1 MAKFDPFLSLDCAR
15 VEGVGPQSKERKGSN
30 FAIWQPCFKVGAAF
44 GRLVGEAMHV
54 WFPDGIRYGGDHFAY
69 VMPGGYAT
77 VGAAAFSGAVTHTIS
92 IRSVSDHCYGLKSKL
107 F

>member
-1 MAKFDPFLSLDCAR
+1 MASSSIN
-15 VEGVGPQSKERKGSN
+15 Q
-30 FAIWQPCFKVGAAF
+30 VGAAF

-54 WFPDGIRYGGDHFAY
+54 WFPDGIRYGGDNFAY

-92 IRSVSDHCYGLKSKL
+92 IRSASKPR
-107 F
+107 FFSRGIIA